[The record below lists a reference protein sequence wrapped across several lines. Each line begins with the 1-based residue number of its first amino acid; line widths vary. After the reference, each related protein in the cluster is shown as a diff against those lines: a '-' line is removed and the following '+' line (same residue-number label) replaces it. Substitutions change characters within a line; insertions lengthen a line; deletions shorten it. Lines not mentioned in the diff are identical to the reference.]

1 MRTLDKEQYFIME
14 KSIHKY
20 GLTNMYTQN
29 KKLFDNLIRLGGHSQ
44 KDDYLVKETLM
55 SIVRLVDEYTL

>member
-1 MRTLDKEQYFIME
+1 
-14 KSIHKY
+14 
-20 GLTNMYTQN
+20 MYTQN

-55 SIVRLVDEYTL
+55 SIVILVDEYTL

>member
-1 MRTLDKEQYFIME
+1 ME

-55 SIVRLVDEYTL
+55 SIVILVDEYTL